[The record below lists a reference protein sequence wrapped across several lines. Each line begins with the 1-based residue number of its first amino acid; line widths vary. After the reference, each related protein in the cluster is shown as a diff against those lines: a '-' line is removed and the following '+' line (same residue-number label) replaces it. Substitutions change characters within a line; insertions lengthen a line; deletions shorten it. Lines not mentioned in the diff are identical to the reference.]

1 MKPVDV
7 KSGTY
12 IKFDVENH
20 HKDPK
25 IKAGDY
31 IETFLQKFRPK
42 LVSESFWDQ
51 KSKKYC
57 TMDI

>member
-20 HKDPK
+20 NKDPK

-31 IETFLQKFRPK
+31 MRISKYRNIFAKVQTQISFRKFLR
-42 LVSESFWDQ
+42 
-51 KSKKYC
+51 SKK
-57 TMDI
+57 

>member
-7 KSGTY
+7 KLGTY

-31 IETFLQKFRPK
+31 MRISKYRNIFAKVQTQISFRKFLR
-42 LVSESFWDQ
+42 
-51 KSKKYC
+51 SKK
-57 TMDI
+57 